1 MGYRR
6 AEEILPAG
14 IIKEIQKY
22 ADGVN
27 IYIPRKEENRREWGE
42 KTSYRYELQSRNRS
56 IYKGYLSGQTI
67 KELAGSYYL
76 SEKSIQ
82 RILRQEKKNN
92 AG

>member
-27 IYIPRKEENRREWGE
+27 IYIPRKEETRRKWGE
-42 KTSYRYELQSRNRS
+42 KTSYRCDADPFVCGMGKDNLLTN
-56 IYKGYLSGQTI
+56 G
-67 KELAGSYYL
+67 
-76 SEKSIQ
+76 EKT
-82 RILRQEKKNN
+82 
-92 AG
+92 

>member
-1 MGYRR
+1 MIRCQDFRISGIACTDMGYRR

-42 KTSYRYELQSRNRS
+42 KTSYRYDADPFVCG
-56 IYKGYLSGQTI
+56 KGKDNL
-67 KELAGSYYL
+67 LANG
-76 SEKSIQ
+76 EKS
-82 RILRQEKKNN
+82 
-92 AG
+92 